1 MLHRRALGTSARRG
15 LVLQMF
21 RGLSVCL
28 SDTFVSP
35 AKTDEPIDAVWVD
48 LYGSREPRVRWGLGF
63 PTFGNIVYFVPG
75 GRYTPSDSEEGSTRR
90 CGLLVTVTIA
100 TGTIGWHSQ

>member
-1 MLHRRALGTSARRG
+1 MPHRRALGISARRG

-35 AKTDEPIDAVWVD
+35 AKTDEPIKM
-48 LYGSREPRVRWGLGF
+48 PFGLTCMGPGNHVLDGVSDF
-63 PTFGNIVYFVPG
+63 P
-75 GRYTPSDSEEGSTRR
+75 
-90 CGLLVTVTIA
+90 LL
-100 TGTIGWHSQ
+100 GT